1 MISCATSALFVVLP
15 VYNEERQS
23 PGSPPPA
30 DGDHVRHDQ
39 PQGDADPRRATSRD
53 RHGQTLPREETF
65 VVGLISCA
73 GCRQTGVIVEHA
85 AHGAGRTN

>member
-1 MISCATSALFVVLP
+1 MSGMTRRKAMRI
-15 VYNEERQS
+15 
-23 PGSPPPA
+23 
-30 DGDHVRHDQ
+30 
-39 PQGDADPRRATSRD
+39 PRRD

-73 GCRQTGVIVEHA
+73 GCRQTGVIVKHA